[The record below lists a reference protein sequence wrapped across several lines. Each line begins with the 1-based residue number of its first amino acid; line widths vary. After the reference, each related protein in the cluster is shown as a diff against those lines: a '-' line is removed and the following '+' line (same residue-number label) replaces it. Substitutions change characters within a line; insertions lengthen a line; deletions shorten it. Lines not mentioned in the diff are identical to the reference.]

1 MYGTVWLECGATR
14 VYIHTCSTGAHAPP
28 PPFVKKKK
36 EPKAYFMGT
45 PTDGTCRDGK
55 RAAVPNVRQG
65 PAHGGRTSPAP
76 LAYLAHLN
84 NDY

>member
-1 MYGTVWLECGATR
+1 MRRNARIYTHMLYWRPWT
-14 VYIHTCSTGAHAPP
+14 P

-84 NDY
+84 NYY